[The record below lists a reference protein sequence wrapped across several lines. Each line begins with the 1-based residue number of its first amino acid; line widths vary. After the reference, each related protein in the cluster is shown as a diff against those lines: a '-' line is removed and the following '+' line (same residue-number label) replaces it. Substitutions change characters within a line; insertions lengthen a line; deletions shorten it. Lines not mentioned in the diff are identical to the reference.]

1 MPNVKNIVSSRS
13 NSGSLQVTGL
23 AFDFFCVSMVD
34 GAKELTLPSYIFLT
48 SDVGFEGFVLYLLIR
63 EDRISTVFEFSDH
76 KLLIP
81 STINPVP
88 ACVLLSPLFNRDV
101 DHATFLKLPQR
112 FKDVNGIIINTFP
125 ELEPYTVLVI

>member
-1 MPNVKNIVSSRS
+1 
-13 NSGSLQVTGL
+13 
-23 AFDFFCVSMVD
+23 MVD

-48 SDVGFEGFVLYLLIR
+48 SDVGFEGFVLYLLIH

-76 KLLIP
+76 ELLIP

-101 DHATFLKLPQR
+101 GHATFLKLPQR

-125 ELEPYTVLVI
+125 ELEPYAVLVI